1 MDKPVHLAC
10 VTSQGPCDLQHC
22 LIPIQLLKEIKGSV
36 GSYVHIQL
44 SKEFSLVCR
53 AVPVSEAY
61 CEMGYQLI
69 ACDCVSHKSR
79 DCDMMSPLESY
90 TLQASDIIPLK
101 TVKLKSIS
109 VTVIL
114 RTVEDVLKYRKNNN
128 GYKFF
133 ILDLMRLYGIM
144 KGNQIKCTSNPLAKL
159 LGISRVIVEECSL
172 SAHEVGTVASD
183 TDVDIIGIESEDRRS
198 STIHDQVALGGMDKV
213 LKYLRRLMVEPWVR
227 KEEFAKAGV
236 HYPSGVL
243 LIGPPGCG
251 KTSLVRQLCAETG
264 TCLVATAG
272 AELVSPYEGES
283 ENNFIKV
290 AQRAQSLSEEGP
302 CLFFID
308 EIDSLCPMRTKE
320 SSLHQLRLTAQ
331 VLLTLDKCRLCS
343 NLMIMA
349 ATNRPFDLD
358 PSLRRSGR
366 FETEILLNVP
376 SANDRESILAVHSAN
391 LLPAGCGGL
400 AKVAHATPGFV
411 GADLRALVDIT
422 RAKIGE
428 ESVNADAVT
437 DIMLECA
444 ERITPSIHK
453 TLSFITAKPAASPI
467 GGLQEVKEKL
477 QRIFTHHTEFAEA
490 YKKLKLK
497 RPRGV
502 LLYGPRGCGKTRL
515 VASLASSRG
524 CTFITAN
531 ASHLLS
537 PFVGDSEKRIAALF
551 YAARLAQPTILFID
565 EIDGIFGSR
574 EKNDSSVHI
583 SILNELLQ
591 SMDGADVQA
600 TSLQGASQLTNSCTS
615 DQDGVLVCAATNN
628 PGSLDP
634 ALLRPGRFDRLV
646 YVPPPDRAARY
657 DILRLK
663 TKKLGIESESV
674 LESLADKTEGFTGAE
689 LENMIMRATIAAVR
703 EGQYNKDTQ
712 MVHLSKQQLLQAW
725 QSCSPA
731 VTQREISRFKDF
743 ERRFSVVQ

>member
-1 MDKPVHLAC
+1 MEKPVHLAC
-10 VTSQGPCDLQHC
+10 VRSQGPCDLQHC
-22 LIPIQLLKEIKGSV
+22 LIPTQLLKEISGNV
-36 GSYVHIQL
+36 GSYVHIRL
-44 SKEFSLVCR
+44 SEGFSLVCR
-53 AVPVSEAY
+53 AVPVPESY
-61 CEMGYQLI
+61 CDMGYQLI
-69 ACDCVSHKSR
+69 ACDCVSHRSS
-79 DCDMMSPLESY
+79 DCDARSAVESY
-90 TLQASDIIPLK
+90 TLQVADIIPLK

-114 RTVEDVLKYRKNNN
+114 KTVEDVLKYRKNSDS
-128 GYKFF
+128 YKYS
-133 ILDLMRLYGIM
+133 IQDLMHLYGVR
-144 KGNQIKCTSNPLAKL
+144 KENQINCASNPLARV
-159 LGISRVIVEECSL
+159 LGVSRVIVEDCCVSH
-172 SAHEVGTVASD
+172 HEVGTVTPD
-183 TDVDIIGIESEDRRS
+183 TLMDIVGIESEDRRS
-198 STIHDQVALGGMDKV
+198 RTIHDQVALGGLDKV
-213 LKYLRRLMVEPWVR
+213 LKYLRRLMVEPWLR
-227 KEEFAKAGV
+227 KEEFARAGV
-236 HYPSGVL
+236 QYPSGVL

-283 ENNFIKV
+283 ETNFIKM

-331 VLLTLDKCRLCS
+331 VLLTLDKCRVCS

-349 ATNRPFDLD
+349 ATNRPYDLD

-376 SANDRESILAVHSAN
+376 SASDRESILAVHSAN
-391 LLPAGCGGL
+391 LLPDDCAGL

-411 GADLRALVDIT
+411 GADLRALVDAT

-428 ESVNADAVT
+428 ELINAEAIT

-444 ERITPSIHK
+444 AKITPSIHK
-453 TLSFITAKPAASPI
+453 TLSFITAKPTASPI

-477 QRIFTHHTEFAEA
+477 QQIFTHHTEFAEA
-490 YKKLKLK
+490 YRKLKLK

-515 VASLASSRG
+515 VASLASARG

-574 EKNDSSVHI
+574 EKNESSVHI

-591 SMDGADVQA
+591 AMDGADVQA
-600 TSLQGASQLTNSCTS
+600 TSLQGASQLTNSSTS

-646 YVPPPDRAARY
+646 YVPPPDREARY

-663 TKKLGIESESV
+663 TKKLGVVSENF

-689 LENMIMRATIAAVR
+689 LENIVMR
-703 EGQYNKDTQ
+703 E
-712 MVHLSKQQLLQAW
+712 LLGSSGRTEKTCQGNLAL
-725 QSCSPA
+725 
-731 VTQREISRFKDF
+731 
-743 ERRFSVVQ
+743 RRHQG